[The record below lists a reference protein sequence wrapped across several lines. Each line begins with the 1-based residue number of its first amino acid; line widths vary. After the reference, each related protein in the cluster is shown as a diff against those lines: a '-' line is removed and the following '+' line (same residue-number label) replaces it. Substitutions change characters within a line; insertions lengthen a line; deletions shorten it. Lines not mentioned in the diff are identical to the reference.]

1 MPLKWFTKKAFTCFQ
16 GKIETQGDYNDVLS
30 SGIDIASILNK
41 SEENLEETNNEGD
54 GMQKNAQNSSN
65 SLKSIGK
72 SIEEKNNEKN
82 LTKDKDDVADE
93 QNVLLK
99 ELEASSKGKVK
110 GSLILNYLNSAKRP
124 FSLVFIVIAFLLAQ
138 TLASFTDIWV
148 SYW

>member
-1 MPLKWFTKKAFTCFQ
+1 MGNKTNFNFFFFQ

-41 SEENLEETNNEGD
+41 SEENLQMENAESD
-54 GMQKNAQNSSN
+54 GTRKSTQNSSH
-65 SLKSIGK
+65 SLKSIEK
-72 SIEEKNNEKN
+72 SVEEMNSKNN
-82 LTKDKDDVADE
+82 LFKDKENAPNE

-110 GSLILNYLNSAKRP
+110 GSLLLNYLNSAKRP
-124 FSLVFIVIAFLLAQ
+124 FALMFIVVTFTLAQ
-138 TLASFTDIWV
+138 TFASLADVWV